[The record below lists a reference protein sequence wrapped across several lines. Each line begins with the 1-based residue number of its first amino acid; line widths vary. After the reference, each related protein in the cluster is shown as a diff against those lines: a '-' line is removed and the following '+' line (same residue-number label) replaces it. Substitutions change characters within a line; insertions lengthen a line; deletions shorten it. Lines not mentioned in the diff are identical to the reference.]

1 MMVRLMVSGMSC
13 GHCERAVEQAL
24 GEVPGVVR
32 VVSVSQARGE
42 AVVEGDP
49 DPRALVEA
57 VAEEGYQAEV
67 A

>member
-1 MMVRLMVSGMSC
+1 MSVRLRVSGMSC

-24 GEVPGVVR
+24 SEVPGVTR
-32 VVSVSQARGE
+32 VVSVSHAQGE
-42 AVVEGDP
+42 AVVDGDP
-49 DPRALVEA
+49 DPEALVEA